1 MCAPAPRFVCTFI
14 VQMHMCMRIVFVL
27 HAETL
32 WVHLAACVLFREC

>member
-1 MCAPAPRFVCTFI
+1 MRPCASIRMHFH